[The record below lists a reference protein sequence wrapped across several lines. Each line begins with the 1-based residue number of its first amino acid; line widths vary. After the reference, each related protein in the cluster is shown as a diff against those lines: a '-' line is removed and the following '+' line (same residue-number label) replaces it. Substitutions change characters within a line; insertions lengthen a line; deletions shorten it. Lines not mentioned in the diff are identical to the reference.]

1 MRFHDKGFLLVIEA
15 IFIGRG
21 NTITIYRISS
31 WVDSRIKLKRQNTN
45 KRKGPGDYSPSPLQK
60 VGRRSACSTGL
71 ALLAYGH
78 FKQLAQCLAAR

>member
-31 WVDSRIKLKRQNTN
+31 RVNSWIKLKRQNTN
-45 KRKGPGDYSPSPLQK
+45 KRKRPGDYSPNPLQK
-60 VGRRSACSTGL
+60 GGTAFATRSFPDTGIW
-71 ALLAYGH
+71 
-78 FKQLAQCLAAR
+78 RSS